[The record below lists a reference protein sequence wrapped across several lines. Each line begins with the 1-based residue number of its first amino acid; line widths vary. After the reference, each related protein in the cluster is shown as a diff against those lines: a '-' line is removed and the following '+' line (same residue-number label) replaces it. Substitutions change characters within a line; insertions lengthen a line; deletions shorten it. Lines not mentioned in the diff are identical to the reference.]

1 MDSGT
6 GKLVKKSW
14 HYLQI
19 ASPDHRR
26 ALPQMVLSSH
36 SLAVERRRWTERRK
50 KIVPQ
55 QWRLCRLCYAYI
67 EDLDG
72 FTNDNS
78 ASRFLFA
85 TRAHWVRITFL
96 NFLPSSFATI
106 GALSFVVA
114 QVYEVEFRRRFKI
127 IPHCTSASGTA
138 RFEHLP
144 ECSLLAL
151 LPKDETVKT
160 FYNDV
165 EIRAR
170 TQLIFEELVAE
181 KEVFSKAVASLRT
194 VRRKGKAN
202 IHITELL
209 EDECVNDSVY

>member
-1 MDSGT
+1 MPTSRTSTFSQRQQREPIFVCHSGSL
-6 GKLVKKSW
+6 G
-14 HYLQI
+14 
-19 ASPDHRR
+19 PDHIS
-26 ALPQMVLSSH
+26 P
-36 SLAVERRRWTERRK
+36 
-50 KIVPQ
+50 
-55 QWRLCRLCYAYI
+55 
-67 EDLDG
+67 
-72 FTNDNS
+72 
-78 ASRFLFA
+78 
-85 TRAHWVRITFL
+85 
-96 NFLPSSFATI
+96 I

-144 ECSLLAL
+144 ENSLLAL

-160 FYNDV
+160 VYNHV

-170 TQLIFEELVAE
+170 AQLIFGELVAE
-181 KEVFSKAVASLRT
+181 REVLSKAVASLRT

-209 EDECVNDSVY
+209 EDECVSLAPANCGFSCHPVLCAPPLPLLDDLIHISTDRLRELEESTLADPEDDAEDRAKPLAEQ

>member
-1 MDSGT
+1 MDSET
-6 GKLVKKSW
+6 GKLVKKSLDFW
-14 HYLQI
+14 HYLRI
-19 ASPDHRR
+19 ASPDHRL

-50 KIVPQ
+50 KIVPH
-55 QWRLCRLCYAYI
+55 QWRLCRLCYAYT

-78 ASRFLFA
+78 ASRF
-85 TRAHWVRITFL
+85 
-96 NFLPSSFATI
+96 FLPLGLIGFATI

-144 ECSLLAL
+144 ENSLLAL

-160 FYNDV
+160 FYNHV

-170 TQLIFEELVAE
+170 AQLIFGELVAE
-181 KEVFSKAVASLRT
+181 KEVLSKAVASLRT

-202 IHITELL
+202 TIPPLELGHQR
-209 EDECVNDSVY
+209 NIGGYHFIKWS